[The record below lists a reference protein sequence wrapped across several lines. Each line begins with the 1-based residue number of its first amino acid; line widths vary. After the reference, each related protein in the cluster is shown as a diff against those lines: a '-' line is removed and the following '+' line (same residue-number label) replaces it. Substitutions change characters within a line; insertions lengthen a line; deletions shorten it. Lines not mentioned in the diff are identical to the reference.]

1 MNAETMAVWRAFFI
15 AVGVMMVIVGIECLL
30 IESATFADENS
41 RAVRV
46 NNNFF
51 QQLESYEV
59 SSKGKTVEPPE
70 WIPWSLLA
78 SGTIVILYALTLPAR
93 MGKGD

>member
-1 MNAETMAVWRAFFI
+1 MNAETMAVWRALFI

-41 RAVRV
+41 RAVSV

-51 QQLESYEV
+51 QQL
-59 SSKGKTVEPPE
+59 G
-70 WIPWSLLA
+70 
-78 SGTIVILYALTLPAR
+78 ILR
-93 MGKGD
+93 GVFQG